1 MAKQKRKNR
10 LSISNQYNS
19 RELDIV
25 IPVYGRPDLLREC
38 LQFLEI
44 AALDVDYQLFLV
56 DDASPDKAVMEIV
69 YNSLN
74 SDTKIL
80 QNGQNKGFPATANR
94 GAALGKS
101 PSILILNTDVILQAG
116 AVRVMLNTLWGDQGP
131 KGPITPSPD
140 AATGVVAP
148 KLLFPDVP
156 HIPPDVRG
164 KIQHAGLAISAQGR
178 PFHIQKGWAA
188 DNPRLDH
195 PRAMQAVTGACLM
208 TRRDVWKTVSRTY
221 QQAGDPSIGGFNE
234 IYGLGTYED
243 VEYCFAVRGNGYK
256 VVFEP
261 AAVGYHHV
269 GASVTQRPEGGYPL
283 GRNHSI
289 FMARCGHLLF
299 WDEWLFW

>member
-1 MAKQKRKNR
+1 MAKRRQNR
-10 LSISNQYNS
+10 LSTSNQRNNH
-19 RELDIV
+19 ELDIV

-38 LQFLEI
+38 LKSLEI

-56 DDASPDKAVMEIV
+56 DDASPDKSAMEAI

-74 SDTKIL
+74 SNTKIL
-80 QNGQNKGFPATANR
+80 QNVQNKGFPATANR
-94 GAALGKS
+94 GANLGKS
-101 PSILILNTDVILQAG
+101 SSILFLNTDVMLQAG
-116 AVRVMLNTLWGDQGP
+116 AVRAMLNALWGDQAP

-140 AATGVVAP
+140 ALTGAVGP
-148 KLLFPDVP
+148 KLLFPDEAS
-156 HIPPDVRG
+156 IPPDARG
-164 KIQHAGLAISAQGR
+164 TVQHAGLAISAQGR

-188 DNPRLDH
+188 DNPRIEA
-195 PRAMQAVTGACLM
+195 RAMQAVTGACMM
-208 TRRDVWKTVSRTY
+208 TRRDVWQTVARSYQKT
-221 QQAGDPSIGGFNE
+221 GDPSIGGFNE

-269 GASVTQRPEGGYPL
+269 GASVSHRPEGGYPL

>member
-1 MAKQKRKNR
+1 LNR
-10 LSISNQYNS
+10 PDSH
-19 RELDIV
+19 ELDIV

-38 LQFLEI
+38 LASLEI

-56 DDASPDKAVMEIV
+56 DDASPDRSAMEVV

-74 SDTKIL
+74 SNTKIL
-80 QNGQNKGFPATANR
+80 QNYQNKGFPATANR
-94 GAALGKS
+94 GATLGKS
-101 PSILILNTDVILQAG
+101 PSILFLNTDVMLRAG
-116 AVRVMLNTLWGDQGP
+116 SVRSMLNTLWGDQAP

-140 AATGVVAP
+140 ALTGIVGP
-148 KLLFPDVP
+148 KLLFPDVAD
-156 HIPPDVRG
+156 IPPHARG
-164 KIQHAGLAISAQGR
+164 KVQHAGLAINAQGR
-178 PFHIQKGWAA
+178 PFHIQSGWDA
-188 DNPRLDH
+188 DNPRVNNA
-195 PRAMQAVTGACLM
+195 RAMQAVTGACMM
-208 TRRDVWKTVSRTY
+208 TRRTIWQDVVRVY
-221 QQAGDPSIGGFNE
+221 QKAGDPSGGAFNE

-243 VEYCFAVRGNGYK
+243 VEYCFAARGNGYK

-269 GASVTQRPEGGYPL
+269 GASVSQRQEGGYPL

>member
-1 MAKQKRKNR
+1 MAKQRRRSR
-10 LSISNQYNS
+10 LSTSSWPNG

-25 IPVYGRPDLLREC
+25 IPIYGRPDLLREC
-38 LQFLEI
+38 LQSLEI

-56 DDASPDKAVMEIV
+56 DDASPDKSAMEVI
-69 YNSLN
+69 YNNLN

-80 QNGQNKGFPATANR
+80 RNVQNKGFPATVNR
-94 GAALGKS
+94 GVALGKS
-101 PSILILNTDVILQAG
+101 ASILILNTDVVLRAR
-116 AVRVMLNTLWGDQGP
+116 AVRAMLNALWGDQSP
-131 KGPITPSPD
+131 KGPITPSSD
-140 AATGVVAP
+140 ALTGAVGP
-148 KLLFPDVP
+148 KLLFPDVSN
-156 HIPPDVRG
+156 IPPDARG
-164 KIQHAGLAISAQGR
+164 KVQHAGLAINAQGR
-178 PFHIQKGWAA
+178 PFHIQKGWLP
-188 DNPRLDH
+188 DNPRLDQ

-208 TRRDVWKTVSRTY
+208 TRRDVWQTVSRVY
-221 QQAGDPSIGGFNE
+221 QQAGDPSGGAFNE

-269 GASVTQRPEGGYPL
+269 GASVSQRQEGGYPL